1 MNWLKDKI
9 EERIKQYEFEN
20 DKIYYDENR
29 QQRLLEAREILS
41 LIDQAVCEYTLVDED
56 RNLWKCSNCS
66 YEGIINKG
74 GPKDNG
80 IKYCPHCGFEIK

>member
-29 QQRLLEAREILS
+29 QQRLLEAREMLS
-41 LIDQAVCEYTLVDED
+41 LIDQAKCDNCQYEKVCVIKKQSVIPFKGLNIIY
-56 RNLWKCSNCS
+56 CS
-66 YEGIINKG
+66 K
-74 GPKDNG
+74 
-80 IKYCPHCGFEIK
+80 FEAKK